1 MRGGSS
7 RRAFAIRS
15 VSQHAQEQTSCGSVM
30 SAGTTGKKSTSL
42 RTPRVTAVQN
52 FGWPCY
58 EGVNRQ
64 AGYDGANLSICENL
78 YAIPREP

>member
-1 MRGGSS
+1 MGRNQRIENTQGG
-7 RRAFAIRS
+7 
-15 VSQHAQEQTSCGSVM
+15 
-30 SAGTTGKKSTSL
+30 
-42 RTPRVTAVQN
+42 AVQN

-78 YAIPREP
+78 YGSPGTVTSPYFASSHE